1 MVAPTKKINFA
12 KLAFSDTPLST
23 EDSLRDVVPMPWAE
37 EFRSGTK
44 KAVLTAAP
52 LAK

>member
-23 EDSLRDVVPMPWAE
+23 EDSLKDVIPIPWAKE
-37 EFRSGTK
+37 VLSGAK
-44 KAVLTAAP
+44 KAVLTAATP
-52 LAK
+52 G

>member
-1 MVAPTKKINFA
+1 MTVPAKRINLD

-37 EFRSGTK
+37 EFRSGAQKTIM
-44 KAVLTAAP
+44 AATLP
-52 LAK
+52 G